1 MVDEPGGESLRPYG
15 AVLRIRGPLIE
26 TGQVAFD

>member
-1 MVDEPGGESLRPYG
+1 MVDEPGGESMRRCG

-26 TGQVAFD
+26 TGQVSFD